1 MERDDIAL
9 QKRLH
14 EGSERIQKQPAFQL
28 LALHAER
35 LLVIDAL
42 PVNENSIYEG
52 KMLAHILIDRVL
64 DIPGADTDV
73 IPGIGKEPAD
83 ASLLYFFT
91 RKIRLRR
98 DFVVQSGVSPYRR
111 SGALLSW
118 WGSGPGAISRSE
130 SRSNS

>member
-52 KMLAHILIDRVL
+52 KMLAHILIDWVL
-64 DIPGADTDV
+64 DIPDTDIAV
-73 IPGIGKEPAD
+73 IPEIGKEPAD
-83 ASLLYFFT
+83 TSLFYFLT

-98 DFVVQSGVSPYRR
+98 DFVVQSDVSPYRK
-111 SGALLSW
+111 SGALLSRQ
-118 WGSGPGAISRSE
+118 GSGPRAISQ
-130 SRSNS
+130 